1 VSTHEK
7 TAYIGCI
14 VRACL
19 CRTFDG
25 LPKTGGSITDDALHE
40 RTGDAFHQRTGD
52 AFHQRA
58 CDAGDKRALT
68 RSAGKFSLPAAF
80 LFQCGSSFV
89 SLN

>member
-25 LPKTGGSITDDALHE
+25 LPKTGGSIADDALHE
-40 RTGDAFHQRTGD
+40 RTGD

-68 RSAGKFSLPAAF
+68 RSAGKILLPAAF
-80 LFQCGSSFV
+80 LFQCGSCFI